1 MLFKA
6 GIVLIGFFLLSP
18 FFIIKQVLEY
28 IPLTNGVTHLDMLVI
43 SFFCFF
49 FSNENNKVI
58 GRSHS
63 WDMKHTTHTQAPA
76 FTVYFL
82 AINNTMGGSENL
94 NGAAG
99 GSRSL
104 GMALWL
110 SYPSFFLFPLS
121 ASCPSLGN
129 PCLPQMPTAMMLC
142 PTTRGHRAKRSMAE
156 ASETLNPNKSF
167 TLLSCLCDT
176 SCHSDGK
183 VQIFFITAGD

>member
-1 MLFKA
+1 MWN
-6 GIVLIGFFLLSP
+6 
-18 FFIIKQVLEY
+18 
-28 IPLTNGVTHLDMLVI
+28 IPI
-43 SFFCFF
+43 
-49 FSNENNKVI
+49 
-58 GRSHS
+58 
-63 WDMKHTTHTQAPA
+63 HTQAPA

-82 AINNTMGGSENL
+82 AINNTMGGSGNI

-142 PTTRGHRAKRSMAE
+142 PTTRGHRAKRSMAG
-156 ASETLNPNKSF
+156 ASETVNPNKSF

-183 VQIFFITAGD
+183 VQIFFITAGDLWSFWCPHFYNPWQPGHSALAQPSSLFKWN